1 MITDIVSALESATS
15 LKAYPFWTDE
25 LKECI
30 VYEWTPRSDD
40 GSKQNAQMMIRIKT
54 KTMASSAWATNG
66 RMAPGASRT
75 EAAPSRTRQQAS
87 STTSCTSTSSTGR
100 TFKEDIICQIKS
112 YWAAESCTSIP

>member
-40 GSKQNAQMMIRIKT
+40 GNKQSAQLMIRIKT
-54 KTMASSAWATNG
+54 QSMARAEELAKTVKETLISLGDTYVNGAWCKQNGGGTLRNDATG
-66 RMAPGASRT
+66 FIDYIMYFDLIFRS
-75 EAAPSRTRQQAS
+75 
-87 STTSCTSTSSTGR
+87 
-100 TFKEDIICQIKS
+100 DI
-112 YWAAESCTSIP
+112 

>member
-15 LKAYPFWTDE
+15 LDVHPFWTDE

-54 KTMASSAWATNG
+54 KTMERAEELALAVKGALISLGDEKKNGAWCKQNGGGTLKNEATG
-66 RMAPGASRT
+66 FIDYIMYFDLVYRS
-75 EAAPSRTRQQAS
+75 
-87 STTSCTSTSSTGR
+87 
-100 TFKEDIICQIKS
+100 DI
-112 YWAAESCTSIP
+112 